1 MRHIVETGT
10 DIAIIGFFDAAT
22 LPKNYAAQAKADQM
36 GLFARL
42 SQAGCL
48 WYVETGSDGAY
59 LFHFYVEE
67 PLPELVRKY
76 SEEPK
81 TIPRFQVPSGELWA
95 CGAEYISPDPRVGR
109 NFGPEGG
116 LGKYPH
122 MGGSFRIPAG
132 EYEVTVWRTEWPDEL
147 IEDKIKER
155 IGAGPWRKQEAL
167 GQTTGALFFLL
178 LIGTFVSVGF
188 ALSKATLSQF
198 GLGTSWCWGVLVL
211 LWAVCIALMRTL
223 KKMETHIPRKEVERD
238 YPNIA
243 VVIKQL
249 LPA

>member
-147 IEDKIKER
+147 IEDKIKDFKITYGPYLTLKHAISIALEFLPR
-155 IGAGPWRKQEAL
+155 ILKIDRIPYKEYNFKIL
-167 GQTTGALFFLL
+167 E
-178 LIGTFVSVGF
+178 
-188 ALSKATLSQF
+188 
-198 GLGTSWCWGVLVL
+198 VL
-211 LWAVCIALMRTL
+211 LTEEGWEL
-223 KKMETHIPRKEVERD
+223 VEEKIFGDEQFRLED
-238 YPNIA
+238 LDEQNE
-243 VVIKQL
+243 L
-249 LPA
+249 